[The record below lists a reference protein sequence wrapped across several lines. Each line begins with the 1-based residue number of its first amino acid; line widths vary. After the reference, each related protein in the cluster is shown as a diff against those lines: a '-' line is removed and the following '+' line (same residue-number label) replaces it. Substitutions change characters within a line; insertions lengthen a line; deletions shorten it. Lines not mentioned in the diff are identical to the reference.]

1 MAWVENNNN
10 NNLRVCTF
18 FRTCR
23 HSSLFFHLQNVH
35 AATSTVLIGA
45 LYCRYVLKQ
54 FKCWCSF
61 VFVVAYSFIYFT
73 FYGVW
78 CMVYTENC
86 VLIHILNI
94 ECELKL
100 QLLCWLLLLLLFIL
114 VLNQIER
121 KFTHVVWLFS

>member
-10 NNLRVCTF
+10 NNNNNLRVCTLF
-18 FRTCR
+18 LTCR
-23 HSSLFFHLQNVH
+23 HSSLFSHLQNVH

-45 LYCRYVLKQ
+45 LFCRYVLKQ

-61 VFVVAYSFIYFT
+61 VFVVAYSFIL
-73 FYGVW
+73 VVLS
-78 CMVYTENC
+78 MVYTENC

-100 QLLCWLLLLLLFIL
+100 QLFCWLLLLLLFIL

-121 KFTHVVWLFS
+121 KFTHVVWLFL